1 MTSQLFGRMGR
12 QYVVG
17 IDLKADVRGTFV
29 MSRKQRGVLLRAEQ
43 SQKFLHAGIADVG
56 EPGVDSV
63 AV

>member
-1 MTSQLFGRMGR
+1 
-12 QYVVG
+12 
-17 IDLKADVRGTFV
+17 